1 MTDWLAG
8 ISTLAFLLLFLTQHI
23 DSAALLAGFI
33 PVRLSDPVLF
43 LQVGGPLD
51 AVPAWLTP
59 LTATLIHASWFHIGF
74 NMLMLM
80 FCGRYVEH
88 VIGPWLLLMLYG
100 VGAYAAAGA
109 EWLVTPLS
117 TSPMIGASGAIS
129 AILGTYALLYS
140 QQTVRALG
148 PIPAN
153 VVRIAWLA
161 AGWIAIQL
169 MIGVATRGGDGAL
182 GHIAVAAHI
191 GGFIAGLLLTRPA
204 LRLRFRKRPA
214 GVQ

>member
-8 ISTLAFLLLFLTQHI
+8 VSSLAFLLLFLTGHI
-23 DSAALLAGFI
+23 DSVALLAGFI
-33 PVRLSDPVLF
+33 PVRWSDPALF
-43 LQVGGPLD
+43 MHLVDPGA

-59 LTATLIHASWFHIGF
+59 LTATLVHAGWFHIGF
-74 NMLMLM
+74 NMLMLL

-88 VIGPWLLLMLYG
+88 VVGPWLLLMLYG

-109 EWLVTPLS
+109 QWLATPAS
-117 TSPMIGASGAIS
+117 TSPMVGASGAIS

-140 QQTVRALG
+140 QQKVKALG

-153 VVRIAWLA
+153 VVRMAWLA
-161 AGWIAIQL
+161 AGWIAVQL
-169 MIGVATRGGDGAL
+169 MIGIATQDSDGAF

-191 GGFIAGLLLTRPA
+191 GGFIAGLLLTRSA
-204 LRLRFRKRPA
+204 LRMRFRKRPT